1 MGGASVLTTRAL
13 CLTILGISA
22 LTDII
27 QTSVGEKK
35 NLPEASDT
43 QDLPEDMLTSLFETL
58 AMFNIQ
64 KIKCYMF
71 YYNVTR
77 SH

>member
-1 MGGASVLTTRAL
+1 MLTTRAV

-27 QTSVGEKK
+27 QTSVGERKK
-35 NLPEASDT
+35 KKKLPEASDT
-43 QDLPEDMLTSLFETL
+43 QDLSEDMLTSLFETL

-64 KIKCYMF
+64 KIKC
-71 YYNVTR
+71 
-77 SH
+77 

>member
-1 MGGASVLTTRAL
+1 MLTTRAV

-27 QTSVGEKK
+27 QTSVGEK

-64 KIKCYMF
+64 KIKC
-71 YYNVTR
+71 
-77 SH
+77 

>member
-1 MGGASVLTTRAL
+1 MITTRAV

-35 NLPEASDT
+35 NLPEAFDT
-43 QDLPEDMLTSLFETL
+43 KDLPEDMLTSMFETL

-64 KIKCYMF
+64 KIKC
-71 YYNVTR
+71 
-77 SH
+77 

>member
-1 MGGASVLTTRAL
+1 MLTTRAV

-27 QTSVGEKK
+27 QTSVGEKKK

-64 KIKCYMF
+64 KIKC
-71 YYNVTR
+71 
-77 SH
+77 

>member
-1 MGGASVLTTRAL
+1 MLTTRAV

-27 QTSVGEKK
+27 QTSVGERKK
-35 NLPEASDT
+35 KLPEASDT

-64 KIKCYMF
+64 KIKC
-71 YYNVTR
+71 
-77 SH
+77 